1 MEKNTFKL
9 ILDLI
14 MSALLI
20 LMFKKNVL
28 TLAFHEIGGIIVC
41 LLFIFHF
48 IINFNWVKA
57 ITKKIFAQNT
67 PFKMRLSYIIDI
79 LLLIDTIAILFTGIG
94 INKNFSPKIAFLPKS
109 ATPFH
114 FFTGG
119 LFVILICI
127 HIGLHWNWIKNMFY
141 KKSKK
146 PFAKPAVITL
156 SVFLGILMVFGA
168 INLSKSSLSRWLTMI
183 FAAPRIENHSL
194 MEKHDLQN
202 NVLIEENNESSQTG
216 KQQNKQQ
223 KNAGRKMQNGQA
235 KGSGQGQEQGMRRN
249 SGMGKNKPKITFKSV
264 TIYLFKWITIF
275 VLLSALTAIIEKL
288 LTKLKKKRQPKPA
301 LSESAQQIS
310 SE

>member
-1 MEKNTFKL
+1 MKKNTFKL

-94 INKNFSPKIAFLPKS
+94 ISKVFSPKIAFLPKS

-114 FFTGG
+114 FFTG
-119 LFVILICI
+119 
-127 HIGLHWNWIKNMFY
+127 
-141 KKSKK
+141 
-146 PFAKPAVITL
+146 
-156 SVFLGILMVFGA
+156 
-168 INLSKSSLSRWLTMI
+168 
-183 FAAPRIENHSL
+183 
-194 MEKHDLQN
+194 
-202 NVLIEENNESSQTG
+202 
-216 KQQNKQQ
+216 
-223 KNAGRKMQNGQA
+223 
-235 KGSGQGQEQGMRRN
+235 
-249 SGMGKNKPKITFKSV
+249 
-264 TIYLFKWITIF
+264 
-275 VLLSALTAIIEKL
+275 
-288 LTKLKKKRQPKPA
+288 
-301 LSESAQQIS
+301 
-310 SE
+310 

>member
-1 MEKNTFKL
+1 MKKNTFKL

-94 INKNFSPKIAFLPKS
+94 ISKVFSPKIAFLPKS

-141 KKSKK
+141 KKKQK
-146 PFAKPAVITL
+146 TFCKT
-156 SVFLGILMVFGA
+156 
-168 INLSKSSLSRWLTMI
+168 SSHHTFCFS
-183 FAAPRIENHSL
+183 
-194 MEKHDLQN
+194 
-202 NVLIEENNESSQTG
+202 
-216 KQQNKQQ
+216 
-223 KNAGRKMQNGQA
+223 
-235 KGSGQGQEQGMRRN
+235 RN
-249 SGMGKNKPKITFKSV
+249 SYDFWCNKSFKIIIIPLAYDDFCSTKNRKSFINGKP
-264 TIYLFKWITIF
+264 
-275 VLLSALTAIIEKL
+275 
-288 LTKLKKKRQPKPA
+288 
-301 LSESAQQIS
+301 
-310 SE
+310 